1 MKKIFILL
9 TVLALLFSVTA
20 TAEEGTD
27 AIAWGEYG
35 QVQLTEVT
43 EWRDGL
49 PYQVDGEPEGK
60 WVLVI
65 FTILDGGEFPTDA
78 LELADDILKLDGFAV
93 AKKSANGATLNI
105 STGSIV
111 LTGTMAFY
119 FDVPADYDASQA
131 VVTVNDAEVI
141 LPAA

>member
-1 MKKIFILL
+1 MKKILILF
-9 TVLALLFSVTA
+9 TVLALLLSTA
-20 TAEEGTD
+20 VAEEATD
-27 AIAWGEYG
+27 TVAWGDYG
-35 QVQLTEVT
+35 PVQLTEVT

-49 PYQVDGEPEGK
+49 PYQVDGQPEGK

-65 FTILDGGEFPTDA
+65 FTILDGGEFATDA
-78 LELADDILKLDGFAV
+78 LELAGDILKLDEYTV
-93 AKKSANGATLNI
+93 VKKAANGATLNM
-105 STGSIV
+105 STGSLV

-119 FDVPADYDASQA
+119 FDVPTDYDVSRA

>member
-1 MKKIFILL
+1 MKKIIILL
-9 TVLALLFSVTA
+9 TVLALLLSA
-20 TAEEGTD
+20 AAAEEGKDTVE
-27 AIAWGEYG
+27 WGEYG
-35 QVQLTEVT
+35 KVQLTEVT

-49 PYQVDGEPEGK
+49 PYMVDGQPEGK

-65 FTILDGGEFPTDA
+65 FTIKDDGEFPTDA
-78 LELADDILKLDGFAV
+78 LELANDILMLDGYHV
-93 AKKSANGATLNI
+93 AKKAANGAVLNA

-131 VVTVNDAEVI
+131 TVTVNEAEII